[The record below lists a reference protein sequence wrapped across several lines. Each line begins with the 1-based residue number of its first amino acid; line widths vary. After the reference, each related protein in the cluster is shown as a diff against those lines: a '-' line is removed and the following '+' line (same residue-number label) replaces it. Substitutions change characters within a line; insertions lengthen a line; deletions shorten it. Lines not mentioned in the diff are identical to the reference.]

1 MVDILQVLKKDV
13 VVTEALLR
21 VSYLNLNTKFAR
33 TRPVAH
39 HCLNALYMCTR
50 KVKSDLLW
58 ASCVSRHRN
67 K

>member
-33 TRPVAH
+33 TRPDAH
-39 HCLNALYMCTR
+39 HCLNATYLYFR
-50 KVKSDLLW
+50 KVKSDSLW
-58 ASCVSRHRN
+58 ASCVNMRRN